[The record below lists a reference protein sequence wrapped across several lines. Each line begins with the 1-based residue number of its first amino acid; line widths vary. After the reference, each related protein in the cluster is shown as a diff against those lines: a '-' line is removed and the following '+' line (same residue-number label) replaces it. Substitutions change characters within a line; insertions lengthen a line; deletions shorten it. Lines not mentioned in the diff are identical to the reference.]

1 MKSHLEKDHIK
12 SLLPLA
18 TYLSTYYVHINQSK
32 VTVIRIFERSG
43 ISYDMQFRK
52 IPGETA
58 VSIVMHIKNKMR
70 LRIAGKQ

>member
-1 MKSHLEKDHIK
+1 M
-12 SLLPLA
+12 
-18 TYLSTYYVHINQSK
+18 NQSK